1 MDVAEDIHTVANEEI
16 VGQAL
21 CATWWKSSS
30 RSLGMK
36 DVIQAIESL
45 KDQRF
50 DVTGLESLVT
60 IMQRK
65 VESLIFAGHN
75 RHGGMG
81 TAIEFQR
88 SAVPVVAETLEDE
101 YEWRLENAYTM
112 TAVNSK
118 QLDMLLWKAL
128 FIEPGGVHDGESFT
142 QILGKLIS
150 KIAATQDS
158 INDMLGPA
166 PITHIQNEV

>member
-1 MDVAEDIHTVANEEI
+1 MTDVAEDIRTVANEGI

-21 CATWWKSSS
+21 CATLLKRSS
-30 RSLGMK
+30 RSRVIK
-36 DVIQAIESL
+36 DVIQAIESVE
-45 KDQRF
+45 DQRF
-50 DVTGLESLVT
+50 EVTELESLAT

-88 SAVPVVAETLEDE
+88 SAVPVVAETLDDK

-112 TAVNSK
+112 TAVKSK
-118 QLDMLLWKAL
+118 HMDYDAVRGL
-128 FIEPGGVHDGESFT
+128 VH
-142 QILGKLIS
+142 
-150 KIAATQDS
+150 
-158 INDMLGPA
+158 
-166 PITHIQNEV
+166 